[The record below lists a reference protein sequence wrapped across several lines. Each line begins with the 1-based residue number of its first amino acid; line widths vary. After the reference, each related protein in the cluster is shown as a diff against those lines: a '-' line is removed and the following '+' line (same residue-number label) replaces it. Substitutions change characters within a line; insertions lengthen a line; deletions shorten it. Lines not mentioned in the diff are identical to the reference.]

1 MEFGCLGRTVTDQ
14 LFALIWILSFGLY
27 FLVYTFWI
35 PLRTR
40 KNIEI
45 WLRSDESDETLL
57 LSLEVIT
64 KRIREQMLI
73 DFEEFMLPQAR
84 ENLKKFWAGAMG
96 AAAKEMKHSEEGGQL
111 SLMHT
116 IANDL
121 SDQPWYIQALGSKL
135 LPAIT
140 EAVKKQPKS
149 TEKQIL
155 GMGLQK

>member
-1 MEFGCLGRTVTDQ
+1 MTDQ

-40 KNIEI
+40 KNIET

-57 LSLEVIT
+57 MSLDVIT
-64 KRIREQMLI
+64 KKIREQMLI

-84 ENLKKFWAGAMG
+84 ESLKKFWAGAMG
-96 AAAKEMKHSEEGGQL
+96 NAAQELKGSEEGSQL
-111 SLMHT
+111 SLLHNMT
-116 IANDL
+116 QDL
-121 SDQPWYIQALGSKL
+121 SGQPWYIQAAASKL
-135 LPAIT
+135 LPMIT
-140 EAVKKQPKS
+140 EAAAKGSKTKTDAV
-149 TEKQIL
+149 L